1 MGGPVSLD
9 FLSGVSA
16 ILAWGQSYSTSDW
29 WGQHDFS
36 PPDYLNCFHILAGYW
51 KDLEGESH
59 QHTFAHVQI
68 IHRCVVAEVVRLWGT
83 RAYRQVEASG
93 RSRLDHTHF
102 RGHAG
107 EENRPHNGR
116 WPEVRDSDMATKGF
130 HAQLAKRAGSLGQ
143 GCDAQRGALGTRRC

>member
-1 MGGPVSLD
+1 MGSVPSWPGDKVIPPLTG
-9 FLSGVSA
+9 GVSM
-16 ILAWGQSYSTSDW
+16 I
-29 WGQHDFS
+29 FS